1 LVENLITIDLFGQT
15 YTFKTESEATIAEA
29 VADSLVKEV
38 ARIQENISRQPSE
51 LTKLTVMILAALNFA
66 KENNEL
72 RAEHKEILRKV
83 AERSNSLLRR
93 IDADLD
99 ITI

>member
-1 LVENLITIDLFGQT
+1 VENLITIELFGQT
-15 YTFKTESEATIAEA
+15 YTFKTESEVAFAEA

-38 ARIQENISRQPSE
+38 ARIQDSESIQSSE

-72 RAEHKEILRKV
+72 KSKHAEFLRKV
-83 AERSNSLLRR
+83 AERSNHLLSRL
-93 IDADLD
+93 DEDLD
-99 ITI
+99 VIL